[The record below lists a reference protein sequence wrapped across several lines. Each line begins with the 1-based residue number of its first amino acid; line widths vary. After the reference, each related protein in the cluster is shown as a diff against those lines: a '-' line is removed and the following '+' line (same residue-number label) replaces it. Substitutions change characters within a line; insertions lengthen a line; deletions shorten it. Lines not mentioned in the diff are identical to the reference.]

1 MVTDRG
7 CGVGGGGRHVSE
19 SAWRAREDA
28 WRLQGRLRP
37 VRVTVL
43 QRRAV
48 RPRHTDL
55 CLWAVA
61 CSLLTLDALI
71 ADDGTLDDSSILQ
84 SVESSSCILVSSQRF
99 DAAASGYA
107 PADMRAFVGSPRH
120 CIIKAGFDGTDETR
134 RFALDEVDALR
145 GGGGERRR
153 FAWGE
158 AGACEARDCRETRR
172 CVWGERAHATGTASD
187 GALSGVRR
195 THTAG
200 GTASDGVPAASSSE
214 SDIVMVV
221 EAAGTARCRPLAAP
235 AVCLGFH
242 ARVSMDGMQFSVR
255 TIFGG

>member
-120 CIIKAGFDGTDETR
+120 CIIKAGFDGTDEAR

-153 FAWGE
+153 FAGGE
-158 AGACEARDCRETRR
+158 AGACEAR
-172 CVWGERAHATGTASD
+172 GTASD
-187 GALSGVRR
+187 
-195 THTAG
+195 
-200 GTASDGVPAASSSE
+200 DVPAASSSE

-221 EAAGTARCRPLAAP
+221 ETAGTARCRPLAAP